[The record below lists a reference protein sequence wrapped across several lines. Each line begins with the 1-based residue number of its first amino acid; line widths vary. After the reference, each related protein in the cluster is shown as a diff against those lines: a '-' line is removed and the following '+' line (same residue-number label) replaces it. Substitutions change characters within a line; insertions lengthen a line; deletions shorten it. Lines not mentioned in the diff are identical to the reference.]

1 MRVTLVVVLV
11 AVAAG
16 ALAFAVSARRHL
28 DLDATDELGRMPR
41 LRRFLGERLDQQ
53 SLRGLLVT
61 VSFAVV
67 LGVALAVG
75 ALLDMVATNEGL
87 AEYDD
92 DIADWGSHNAS
103 SEAIDVLR
111 VITEL
116 GSTWLLTTVLA
127 LTALLAWLRRRTLVP
142 LVFLA
147 VVGVGQ
153 GLLVNLL
160 KAIVDRDRPDVLQL
174 VAVRGPSFPSGHSA
188 GAAACW
194 AAVAIVIAHG
204 RARRTHAAL
213 AAGAVVLAVAVA
225 TSRALLGVHWL
236 TDVLAGLAVGWGWCA
251 LVAVAFR
258 TRLSASPARRRP
270 AVSSP

>member
-16 ALAFAVSARRHL
+16 ALGFTISARHQL
-28 DLDATDELGRMPR
+28 DLDATDELGRLPR
-41 LRRFLGERLDQQ
+41 LRRFLGERFDQQ
-53 SLRGLLVT
+53 SVRGLLVT

-67 LGVALAVG
+67 LAVALAVG
-75 ALLDMVATNEGL
+75 VLLDMVATHEGL

-92 DIADWGSHNAS
+92 NVAEWGSRNAT
-103 SEAIDVLR
+103 SEAVDVLR
-111 VITEL
+111 VITNL
-116 GSTWLLTTVLA
+116 GSTWLLTIVLA
-127 LTALLAWLRRRTLVP
+127 ATALGAWLVRRSLVP
-142 LVFLA
+142 LAFLA
-147 VVGVGQ
+147 VVGIGQ
-153 GLLVNLL
+153 AVLVNLL
-160 KAIVDRDRPDVLQL
+160 KVIIDRDRPDVLQL

-194 AAVAIVIAHG
+194 AAVALVVAYG
-204 RARRTHAAL
+204 RSRRMHAAL
-213 AAGAVVLAVAVA
+213 AAAAVLLAVAVA

-270 AVSSP
+270 AASSR

>member
-16 ALAFAVSARRHL
+16 ALAFAVSARHHL
-28 DLDATDELGRMPR
+28 ELDGTAELGRMPR
-41 LRRFLGERLDQQ
+41 VRRFLGERFDRQ
-53 SLRGLLVT
+53 SMRGLLVT
-61 VSFAVV
+61 VSFLVV
-67 LGVALAVG
+67 LLVALAVG
-75 ALLDMVATNEGL
+75 VLLDMVATHEGL

-92 DIADWGSHNAS
+92 DIAEWGSKNAT
-103 SEAIDVLR
+103 SEAVDVMRL
-111 VITEL
+111 VTTL
-116 GSTWLLTTVLA
+116 GSTWVLTIVLA
-127 LTALLAWLRRRTLVP
+127 ATALGAWLRRRTLVP
-142 LVFLA
+142 LAFLA

-153 GLLVNLL
+153 VLLVNLL
-160 KAIVDRDRPDVLQL
+160 KVIIDRDRPDVLQL

-194 AAVAIVIAHG
+194 AAVAIVLGSG
-204 RARRTHAAL
+204 RGRRTQAAL
-213 AAGAVVLAVAVA
+213 VAGAVLIAVAVA

-270 AVSSP
+270 AGSSP

>member
-1 MRVTLVVVLV
+1 M
-11 AVAAG
+11 
-16 ALAFAVSARRHL
+16 
-28 DLDATDELGRMPR
+28 
-41 LRRFLGERLDQQ
+41 
-53 SLRGLLVT
+53 
-61 VSFAVV
+61 
-67 LGVALAVG
+67 
-75 ALLDMVATNEGL
+75 
-87 AEYDD
+87 
-92 DIADWGSHNAS
+92 
-103 SEAIDVLR
+103 LR
-111 VITEL
+111 VITQL
-116 GSTWLLTTVLA
+116 GSTWLLTIVLA
-127 LTALLAWLRRRTLVP
+127 LTALIAWLRRRRLVP

-160 KAIVDRDRPDVLQL
+160 KVIVDRDRPDVLQL

-194 AAVAIVIAHG
+194 AAVALVVADG
-204 RARRTHAAL
+204 RSRRAQAAL
-213 AAGAVVLAVAVA
+213 AAGAVVIAVAVA

>member
-16 ALAFAVSARRHL
+16 ALGFMLSARQQL
-28 DLDATDELGRMPR
+28 DLDATDELGRLPR
-41 LRRFLGERLDQQ
+41 LRRFLAERFDQQ

-61 VSFAVV
+61 VAFVVV
-67 LGVALAVG
+67 LVVALAVG
-75 ALLDMVATNEGL
+75 ALLDMVATHEGL

-92 DIADWGSHNAS
+92 NVAEWGSRNAT
-103 SEAIDVLR
+103 SEAVDVLR
-111 VITEL
+111 VITNL
-116 GSTWLLTTVLA
+116 GSTWLLTIVLGV
-127 LTALLAWLRRRTLVP
+127 TALGAWLLRRSLVP
-142 LVFLA
+142 LAFLA
-147 VVGVGQ
+147 VVGIGQ
-153 GLLVNLL
+153 VVLVNLL
-160 KAIVDRDRPDVLQL
+160 KVIIGRDRPDVLQL

-194 AAVAIVIAHG
+194 AAIALVIAYG
-204 RARRTHAAL
+204 RSRRTQAAL
-213 AAGAVVLAVAVA
+213 MAAAVVIAVAVA

-258 TRLSASPARRRP
+258 TRLSGSPARRRP